1 MYVLGFAMPSALFLQ
16 VQYPN
21 LPQSVLA
28 AAERMGGGKAK
39 PALQLVGYAHE
50 VEAAMKY
57 AFGGAFVC
65 EVGACLGA
73 LMQGTCQERRAE
85 LCLTIT
91 GTVGWW
97 SKEQRTCT
105 GKEQQHIWHPLPI
118 LLLWVL
124 HAAVQ
129 HAATSHDL
137 IYRMLA
143 LPRS

>member
-1 MYVLGFAMPSALFLQ
+1 MLHICPQHSLQ

-65 EVGACLGA
+65 EVGGVTPPDRLDPTHQSVGACW
-73 LMQGTCQERRAE
+73 T
-85 LCLTIT
+85 
-91 GTVGWW
+91 
-97 SKEQRTCT
+97 
-105 GKEQQHIWHPLPI
+105 P
-118 LLLWVL
+118 
-124 HAAVQ
+124 
-129 HAATSHDL
+129 
-137 IYRMLA
+137 
-143 LPRS
+143 